1 MLPLQLKSVSWCCC
15 CYRCWCCSCAAAAVV
30 VIIVVRVAKATAAAA
45 ATTASF
51 LIKQCKQ
58 QKAKKKLKK
67 IYIYNTKSQPS
78 SSWLVCELWVAQ
90 SRLLVSAQKTQS
102 SSFRTGWLSF
112 RTNELKNVHLPSFF
126 SLAAATATD
135 RVGLSVRRCEVIW
148 PKGLTWFNSGSCI
161 SAAAWSFC
169 AVPVFMA
176 IGISGRWCLESS
188 QLFHFYLPANN
199 AKEICMWTAF

>member
-15 CYRCWCCSCAAAAVV
+15 RYCCWCCSCAAAAVV

-67 IYIYNTKSQPS
+67 KYIYIYNTKSQPS

-126 SLAAATATD
+126 SPGSGNGYRSCWLVSTEVWSNLAKRA
-135 RVGLSVRRCEVIW
+135 
-148 PKGLTWFNSGSCI
+148 
-161 SAAAWSFC
+161 
-169 AVPVFMA
+169 
-176 IGISGRWCLESS
+176 
-188 QLFHFYLPANN
+188 YL
-199 AKEICMWTAF
+199 I